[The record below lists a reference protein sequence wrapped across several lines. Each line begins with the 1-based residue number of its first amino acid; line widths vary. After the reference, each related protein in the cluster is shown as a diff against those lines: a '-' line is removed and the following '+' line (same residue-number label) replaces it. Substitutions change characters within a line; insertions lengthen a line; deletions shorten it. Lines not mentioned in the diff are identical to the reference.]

1 MKNECPCCLLEGIE
15 YINTKRIKQEISDSQ
30 AAVECEVSLRKWLIH
45 IETHVRKPFISALAQ
60 NIEPTTVVFLNKV
73 ELVRQSVERIE
84 EVVKDVHKKIIDNP
98 KEFDHKLIASWTSL
112 EKTLVE
118 NVKSLALLSGDIV
131 QGTQI
136 NIQQNIIK
144 ADAIM
149 AIVMEEATDEMKSK
163 ILQKLKLL
171 KVDKVKDI
179 EKAVVLEEK
188 TIFA

>member
-1 MKNECPCCLLEGIE
+1 MKGECSCCLMEGIE
-15 YINTKRIKQEISDSQ
+15 YINAKRVKQELSDNQ
-30 AAVECEVSLRKWLIH
+30 AALECGVTLKYWLIH

-60 NIEPTTVVFLNKV
+60 NIEPTAVVFLNKV

-98 KEFDHKLIASWTSL
+98 KEFDHRLIASWTGL

-149 AIVMEEATDEMKSK
+149 AIVMEEATPEMKGK

-171 KVDKVKDI
+171 KVDKIQDL
-179 EKAVVLEEK
+179 EKAVVIEEK
-188 TIFA
+188 TIVA